1 MLQREFSESICSEV
15 WAMRDGYLEASGH
28 NWTEGQGSGPR
39 IDKGKDEEEEHFD
52 ALGNKID
59 APKKVKKLTSKE
71 ERKKKKERM
80 ARQKAGLGSDEEGV
94 SLAPRPMLHLES
106 ASRVYAD
113 ILALS

>member
-1 MLQREFSESICSEV
+1 
-15 WAMRDGYLEASGH
+15 MRDGYLEASGH

-52 ALGNKID
+52 ALGNKIE

-94 SLAPRPMLHLES
+94 SFPSPTLQRRSNATGS
-106 ASRVYAD
+106 C
-113 ILALS
+113 